1 MYPLSAGY
9 STPSRSK
16 ISASKFRDVR
26 SADDAGAARA
36 EGLAGGVANP
46 NFWKSPGCETT
57 LFFPSGTARV
67 CTRGATRDPRAPGS
81 RGARRSRARAREVR
95 PSRGRV
101 ASVGSG
107 VGCDQVV
114 SSPGRVL

>member
-16 ISASKFRDVR
+16 ISASKFPGRAQR
-26 SADDAGAARA
+26 ADDAGAARA

-67 CTRGATRDPRAPGS
+67 YTRGRRATRAPPGS

-101 ASVGSG
+101 AVGER